1 MQNRIKDTV
10 SSNCRYSMC
19 DHLNVDPAGEAICRA
34 FIWNDSLRVSLPDNH
49 CILLVVNNRDDRGT
63 IPEPR
68 MFNMSSGTHIR
79 DTKLHPLTAA
89 FPREG
94 RLCVFLPQHTSLYK
108 EKCTDLVFF
117 PCSKTKRWSAELR
130 IFSSFSN
137 QLH

>member
-1 MQNRIKDTV
+1 
-10 SSNCRYSMC
+10 MC
-19 DHLNVDPAGEAICRA
+19 DHLNVEPAGEAICRA

-68 MFNMSSGTHIR
+68 MFNTSSGTHIR

-94 RLCVFLPQHTSLYK
+94 WLCVFLPQHTSLHTSRRNALILFFSPVQKQRDGAQNQEFSPVSLSNY
-108 EKCTDLVFF
+108 TDKPWEIRLLCLFCF
-117 PCSKTKRWSAELR
+117 
-130 IFSSFSN
+130 
-137 QLH
+137 

>member
-1 MQNRIKDTV
+1 
-10 SSNCRYSMC
+10 MC
-19 DHLNVDPAGEAICRA
+19 DHLYVDPAGEAICHA
-34 FIWNDSLRVSLPDNH
+34 FIWNDSLKVSLPDNH

-68 MFNMSSGTHIR
+68 MFDMSSGTHIR

-94 RLCVFLPQHTSLYK
+94 PLCVFLPQHTSLYK
-108 EKCTDLVFF
+108 EKCNDFVFF

-130 IFSSFSN
+130 IFSSFSK

>member
-1 MQNRIKDTV
+1 
-10 SSNCRYSMC
+10 MC
-19 DHLNVDPAGEAICRA
+19 DHLNVEPAGEAICRA

-68 MFNMSSGTHIR
+68 MFNTSSGTHIR

-94 RLCVFLPQHTSLYK
+94 WLCVFLPQHTSLH
-108 EKCTDLVFF
+108 TSRRNALILFF
-117 PCSKTKRWSAELR
+117 SPVQKQRDGAQ
-130 IFSSFSN
+130 N
-137 QLH
+137 

>member
-1 MQNRIKDTV
+1 
-10 SSNCRYSMC
+10 MC

-34 FIWNDSLRVSLPDNH
+34 FIWNDSLRVSPPDNH

-94 RLCVFLPQHTSLYK
+94 QLCVFLPQHTSLYK
-108 EKCTDLVFF
+108 EKCTDFVFF
-117 PCSKTKRWSAELR
+117 PLFKNKEMERR
-130 IFSSFSN
+130 IKNFLQF
-137 QLH
+137 L